1 MAMCP
6 EACNH
11 SCQIAA
17 HSDQSQTTLVLA
29 RSHQE
34 LMEQME
40 STSRELHVTSERL
53 RGVEAQRIVAVRE
66 AVAQQVQLST
76 RESERKVLLA
86 ALKQR

>member
-1 MAMCP
+1 MT
-6 EACNH
+6 ACLESCMY

-17 HSDQSQTTLVLA
+17 HNDQSQTTPVHA

-66 AVAQQVQLST
+66 AEAQRVQLST
-76 RESERKVLLA
+76 LESERKLLQA